1 MQKKF
6 LALCACSAIVGIL
19 ANPGIAQAQV
29 GNGGA
34 TYSDVNG
41 KNAWADFTPRFV
53 TATLDAMAAQA
64 SMMSALGL
72 NDQAGAVTAQA
83 KDLRRDTPPGTVEAI
98 MTARLAAA
106 QALSAKLATA
116 GLTLDDA
123 KKAQFGADVDALAR
137 SIKLYEE
144 ISTDLPW
151 MKTQLRGAGA
161 KGRTGL
167 FVAKS
172 IPDYTRD
179 MKVELAAA
187 VAFANANKIAYAPEV
202 TALLP
207 K

>member
-1 MQKKF
+1 MQNKF
-6 LALCACSAIVGIL
+6 LALCAVAAIF
-19 ANPGIAQAQV
+19 ASPGIAQAQV

-34 TYSDVNG
+34 TYSDVAG

-53 TATLDAMAAQA
+53 TGTLDAMAAQA
-64 SMMSALGL
+64 SMMTALGL
-72 NDQAGAVTAQA
+72 SEQAASVTAQA
-83 KDLRRDTPPGTVEAI
+83 KDLNRDTPPGMVESI
-98 MTARLAAA
+98 MGARAKAA
-106 QALSAKLATA
+106 LVLNAKLATP

-123 KKAQFGADVDALAR
+123 KKGQFGADIDALAR
-137 SIKLYEE
+137 AIKLYEE

-172 IPDYTRD
+172 IPDYIRD
-179 MKVELAAA
+179 MKAELATA
-187 VAFANANKIAYAPEV
+187 VTFAKANKIEFSPEV
-202 TALLP
+202 ATLLP

>member
-1 MQKKF
+1 MQNKF
-6 LALCACSAIVGIL
+6 LALCAVAAIF
-19 ANPGIAQAQV
+19 ANPGIATAQV

-34 TYSDVNG
+34 AYSDVNG

-72 NDQAGAVTAQA
+72 AEQAAVVTAQA
-83 KDLRRDTPPGTVEAI
+83 KDLNRDTPPGMVDSI
-98 MTARLAAA
+98 MTARLKAA

-116 GLTLDDA
+116 GLTLDEG
-123 KKAQFGADVDALAR
+123 KKAQFGADIDAVAR

-187 VAFANANKIAYAPEV
+187 AAFAKANNIAFAPEV
-202 TALLP
+202 STLLP

>member
-1 MQKKF
+1 MQNKF
-6 LALCACSAIVGIL
+6 LALCAVAAIF

-34 TYSDVNG
+34 TYSDVTG

-53 TATLDAMAAQA
+53 TGTLDAMAAQA
-64 SMMSALGL
+64 SMMTALGL
-72 NDQAGAVTAQA
+72 AEQAASVTAQA
-83 KDLRRDTPPGTVEAI
+83 KDLNRDTAPGTVESI
-98 MTARLAAA
+98 MGARAKAA
-106 QALSAKLATA
+106 QALSAKLAMP

-123 KKAQFGADVDALAR
+123 KKGQFGADIDALAR
-137 SIKLYEE
+137 AIKLYEE

-172 IPDYTRD
+172 IPDYIRD
-179 MKVELAAA
+179 MKVELATA
-187 VAFANANKIAYAPEV
+187 VTFAKANKIDFAPEV
-202 TALLP
+202 NTLLP
-207 K
+207 Q

>member
-1 MQKKF
+1 MQNKF
-6 LALCACSAIVGIL
+6 LALCAVAAIF

-53 TATLDAMAAQA
+53 TATLDAMTAQA
-64 SMMSALGL
+64 SMMTALGL
-72 NDQAGAVTAQA
+72 GDQAAIVSAQA
-83 KDLRRDTPPGTVEAI
+83 KDLSRDTPPGMVDAI
-98 MTARLAAA
+98 MSARLKAA
-106 QALSAKLATA
+106 QALSAKLATP
-116 GLTLDDA
+116 GVTLDDA
-123 KKAQFGADVDALAR
+123 KKGQFGADVDALAR

-187 VAFANANKIAYAPEV
+187 VGFAKTNKIEFAPEV
-202 TALLP
+202 NALLA

>member
-1 MQKKF
+1 MQNKF
-6 LALCACSAIVGIL
+6 LALCAVAAIF

-34 TYSDVNG
+34 TYSDVTG

-64 SMMSALGL
+64 SMMTALGL
-72 NDQAGAVTAQA
+72 GDQAAVVTAQA
-83 KDLRRDTPPGTVEAI
+83 KDLNRDTPPGMVDSI
-98 MTARLAAA
+98 MTARLKAA

-116 GLTLDDA
+116 GLKLDDA
-123 KKAQFGADVDALAR
+123 MKAQFGADIDALAR

-187 VAFANANKIAYAPEV
+187 VTFAKANSIAFAPEV
-202 TALLP
+202 TTLLP
-207 K
+207 Q

>member
-1 MQKKF
+1 MQNKF
-6 LALCACSAIVGIL
+6 LALCAVAAIF

-34 TYSDVNG
+34 TYSDVTG

-53 TATLDAMAAQA
+53 TGTLDAMAAQA
-64 SMMSALGL
+64 SMMTALGL
-72 NDQAGAVTAQA
+72 AEQAASVTAQA
-83 KDLRRDTPPGTVEAI
+83 KDLNRDTAPGTVESI
-98 MTARLAAA
+98 MGARAKAA
-106 QALSAKLATA
+106 QALSAKLATP

-123 KKAQFGADVDALAR
+123 KKGQFGADIDALAR
-137 SIKLYEE
+137 AIKLYEE

-172 IPDYTRD
+172 IPNYTRD
-179 MKVELAAA
+179 MKLELAAA
-187 VAFANANKIAYAPEV
+187 VAFARANSIAFAPEV
-202 TALLP
+202 NALAAP
-207 K
+207 